1 MLHFGPAVIAHEV
14 IGALE
19 SIDGLAPDTGLKRFG
34 GRSDKYIAL
43 LRAYADAHAEDGKT
57 LRDHLASG
65 RLEEARQLAHAIKG
79 ASAML
84 GATGIQT
91 LAAGL
96 EIALASHA
104 PPVVIECAAANY
116 LAAREAL
123 AAAIRAAL

>member
-1 MLHFGPAVIAHEV
+1 MSDAVIA
-14 IGALE
+14 ALE
-19 SIDGLAPDTGLKRFG
+19 CIDGLAPDTGLKRFG

-43 LRAYADAHAEDGKT
+43 LRAYADAHAEDSQT

-84 GATGIQT
+84 GAAGIQT

-96 EIALASHA
+96 ENALASHA
-104 PPVVIECAAANY
+104 TADEVEGAATAY
-116 LAAREAL
+116 LEARDAL